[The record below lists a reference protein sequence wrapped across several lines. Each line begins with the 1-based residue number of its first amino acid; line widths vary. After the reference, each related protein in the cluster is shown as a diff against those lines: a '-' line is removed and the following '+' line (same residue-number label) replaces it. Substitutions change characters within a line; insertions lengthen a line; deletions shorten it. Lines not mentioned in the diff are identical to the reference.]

1 MGERERERERERES
15 ERERNGERERE
26 RESERDSDGVISFG
40 KSGAFVSSYIPSLS
54 HYCAYCHHDMTNV
67 SPGLLVIRIS

>member
-1 MGERERERERERES
+1 MRES
-15 ERERNGERERE
+15 ERERNGERGVERE
-26 RESERDSDGVISFG
+26 RERVRERDSDGVISFG

-54 HYCAYCHHDMTNV
+54 HYCAYCHHDITNV